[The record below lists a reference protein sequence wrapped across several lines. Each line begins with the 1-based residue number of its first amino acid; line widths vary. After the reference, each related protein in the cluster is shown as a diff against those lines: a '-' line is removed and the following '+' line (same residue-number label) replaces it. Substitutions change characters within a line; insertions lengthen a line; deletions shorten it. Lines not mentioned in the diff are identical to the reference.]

1 MKVYLSKKVVC
12 NNELFVME
20 KSDLLECI
28 LKMEEETNTACLQK
42 ASAPTEI
49 NMLIL
54 KLDPPRTRDPSINHN
69 NCGILIRKYHQDCFV
84 FVSATII

>member
-42 ASAPTEI
+42 ASAPTPTEI

-54 KLDPPRTRDPSINHN
+54 KLDPPRANLTKS
-69 NCGILIRKYHQDCFV
+69 Y
-84 FVSATII
+84 T